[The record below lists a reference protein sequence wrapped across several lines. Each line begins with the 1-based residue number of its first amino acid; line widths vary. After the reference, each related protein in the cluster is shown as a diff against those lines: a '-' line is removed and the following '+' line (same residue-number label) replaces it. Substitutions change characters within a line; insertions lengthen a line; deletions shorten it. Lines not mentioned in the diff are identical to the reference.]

1 MSVFMR
7 RWYVQV
13 GKCERVSVSMSTR
26 ECTDVGEDYREGKR
40 ERGRPARMKA
50 GLGQQAAARGRQ
62 AVSGARGCPRDG
74 REAAAQEDWEDGL
87 RKGPPGL
94 GAGAVWQAGWGSGGR
109 QAAQSTA
116 EAGEAGGWRG
126 ALGTGPGG
134 PGEAEGRWTQ
144 PRVGSTRRSPG
155 LRSPRAEQQ
164 DREGAEARSGHR
176 QGPRGCSLSRGL
188 WGPRADRPGLLTPG
202 SGRVWKGP
210 RGWFC
215 LSPAPPHS
223 RAGSQPPAHPPAPHV
238 SASLFP
244 FLRRDYSS
252 G

>member
-1 MSVFMR
+1 M
-7 RWYVQV
+7 
-13 GKCERVSVSMSTR
+13 
-26 ECTDVGEDYREGKR
+26 
-40 ERGRPARMKA
+40 
-50 GLGQQAAARGRQ
+50 
-62 AVSGARGCPRDG
+62 DG
-74 REAAAQEDWEDGL
+74 RRAQEDREHGV
-87 RKGPPGL
+87 RKGTPGGTRGGSCL
-94 GAGAVWQAGWGSGGR
+94 AGRVGFRRPAGV
-109 QAAQSTA
+109 QSTA
-116 EAGEAGGWRG
+116 EAGEAGGWPGLWGVVQG
-126 ALGTGPGG
+126 A

-164 DREGAEARSGHR
+164 DREGRGPLRPPSGAPRLFPEPETCGAREQAG
-176 QGPRGCSLSRGL
+176 
-188 WGPRADRPGLLTPG
+188 PGLLTPG

-215 LSPAPPHS
+215 LSPAPPHR
-223 RAGSQPPAHPPAPHV
+223 RAGSQPPPPPPPPAPHV